1 VGDLLAGQL
10 SYVFMVSI
18 LDAAL
23 LSWIV
28 LRWYARSV
36 STLMKEP
43 AGVAAAAPTP
53 TLPAASTEIAARGP
67 GFALIDPAG
76 APAGEVLAEPG
87 RERWPRRIVAAYIAG
102 AAVYALVAAVLKVGP
117 GGSGRPLVA
126 WFAAWWANGWL
137 IVPTLMIL
145 LVLDARATVRLALA
159 YLAAG
164 GLTLS
169 LLTLAGQLVRG
180 SFNTGPLT
188 NPFGLLVII
197 AFTAGVPLAL
207 ILLTGWRRIRA
218 VTPLALAVTLA
229 FGFGAMFFREA
240 LVRAFDLQAI
250 REVLLAVSVQT
261 SAQAAYYGVF
271 MLVALPVGWLAWR
284 LLRTLAGAFERKRF
298 SDVQLVVDC
307 WWLIATAEMTASA
320 FVPAYGPWG
329 VVGGLAAFVAYRVTV
344 AAVLKWRPGA
354 SDGSRRRLLLLRVF
368 GYQSRTESLFDRV
381 AERWRLWGPVQLI
394 AGVDLAARTADPG
407 DMLMFVGGRLADQY
421 VAAADD
427 APARIA
433 RLDLGTDPDGR
444 FRVNELYCRH
454 DTWRPTLQALLD
466 ASDTVLMDLRS
477 FSRSNAGC
485 IFELEQIV
493 LRVPAD
499 RIVLVCDKTTDL
511 RLLGE
516 VLSGAWTEA
525 RDSGRV
531 PPEGTISI
539 VRIERQ
545 SRREL
550 GVLMRRLAGL
560 ATPARLVTAADLPAS
575 AG

>member
-1 VGDLLAGQL
+1 VGDLLPGQL
-10 SYVFMVSI
+10 SYVFIVAI

-23 LSWIV
+23 LSWIA

-36 STLMKEP
+36 STLMREP
-43 AGVAAAAPTP
+43 ADAAVAPPAPP
-53 TLPAASTEIAARGP
+53 LPAAEAGLPSSGP
-67 GFALIDPAG
+67 GFALVDPADPSARASSPETG
-76 APAGEVLAEPG
+76 P
-87 RERWPRRIVAAYIAG
+87 ERWPRRVVTAYVVG
-102 AAVYALVAAVLKVGP
+102 AAVYSLVATFLKIGP
-117 GGSGRPLVA
+117 GGSERPLVA

-137 IVPTLMIL
+137 IVPTLMML
-145 LVLDARATVRLALA
+145 LVLDAAATLRLAAA

-164 GLTLS
+164 GVTLS
-169 LLTLAGQLVRG
+169 LLTLVGQLVRG

-197 AFTAGVPLAL
+197 AFTAAVPLAL
-207 ILLTGWRRIRA
+207 ILVTGWRRIRA

-250 REVLLAVSVQT
+250 RDLLLAVSVQT

-307 WWLIATAEMTASA
+307 WWLIASAEMTASA
-320 FVPAYGPWG
+320 LVPAYGSWG
-329 VVGGLAAFVAYRVTV
+329 IAGGLAAFVAYRLAV
-344 AAVLKWRPGA
+344 AAVLAWWPRTGA
-354 SDGSRRRLLLLRVF
+354 RAGPRLLLLRVF
-368 GYQSRTESLFDRV
+368 GYQTRTESLFDRV
-381 AERWRLWGPVQLI
+381 AERWRLRGPVQLI

-407 DMLMFVGGRLADQY
+407 DMLLFVGGRLADQY
-421 VAAADD
+421 VAAANE

-433 RLDLGTDPDGR
+433 RLDLATDPDGR

-493 LRVPAD
+493 LRLPAD
-499 RIVLVCDKTTDL
+499 RIVLVCDRSTDL
-511 RLLGE
+511 RLLGD
-516 VLSGAWTEA
+516 VLGAAWKAA
-525 RDSGRV
+525 RDAGRA
-531 PPEGTISI
+531 PSDGRISI
-539 VRIERQ
+539 VRVERQ

-550 GVLMRRLAGL
+550 GILMRRLAGA
-560 ATPARLVTAADLPAS
+560 ATPERFVTAAGLPAPL
-575 AG
+575 A